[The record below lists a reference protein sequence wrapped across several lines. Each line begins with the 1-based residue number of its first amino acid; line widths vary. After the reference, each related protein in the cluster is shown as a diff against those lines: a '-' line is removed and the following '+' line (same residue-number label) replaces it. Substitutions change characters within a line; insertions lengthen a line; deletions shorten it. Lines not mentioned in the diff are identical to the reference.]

1 VAKTSTPTLGP
12 ELLVT
17 KGRGAEATLP
27 PDNQPHGERA
37 GVAPEL
43 QNLRSRRQP
52 PKVQLTLRL
61 DADLHT
67 RLRRTAERLDVPMTD
82 IIEEALRRVLPE

>member
-1 VAKTSTPTLGP
+1 MAKTPTLGP
-12 ELLVT
+12 EMLVT
-17 KGRGAEATLP
+17 KGRGAEAVSP
-27 PDNQPHGERA
+27 PDDQPPSDRE
-37 GVAPEL
+37 GVPPEL

-61 DADLHT
+61 DAELHT
-67 RLRRTAERLDVPMTD
+67 RLRRTADRLDVPMTD